1 MQGFDL
7 DQLRTLVA
15 AVDAGSLSAA
25 APVRLL
31 SQSTLSEQLRKLE
44 ERAGQTL
51 LQRSKTGVVPTA
63 AGERLLAHARQI
75 LALSD
80 AAWRDLHGV
89 SLEGEVRL
97 GITGYFRAS
106 ELIHLLARLGQQYP
120 RLRLRTQIGKS
131 DDIEAAYN
139 RQALDLAIVM
149 RVAER
154 PIGEA
159 RVLRREPLVWAA
171 SPKNMLISANEPIP
185 LALLPESCSL
195 HRLARMQ
202 LDAHRQS
209 YVVNHV
215 ASDVAGIQAA
225 VAAGLGVACINASSL
240 IRDSMVALADPA
252 LPPLPDVTF
261 ALLPPVSSKAQQA
274 ERLNALAEVVA
285 QALMS
290 SPPSTTAS

>member
-25 APVRLL
+25 APVRFL

-51 LQRSKTGVVPTA
+51 LQRSKTGVTPTA

-89 SLEGEVRL
+89 PLEGEVRL

-106 ELIHLLARLGQQYP
+106 DLTHLLARLGRQYP

-131 DDIEAAYN
+131 DDIEAAHK

-149 RVAER
+149 HVSGYPR
-154 PIGEA
+154 IGEA
-159 RVLRREPLVWAA
+159 RILRSEPLVWAGA
-171 SPKNMLISANEPIP
+171 PTAALIHATEPIP
-185 LALLPESCSL
+185 LVLLPEGCSL
-195 HRLARMQ
+195 HRLARTQ
-202 LDAHRQS
+202 LDAHRRA

-215 ASDVAGIQAA
+215 ASDVTGIQAA
-225 VAAGLGVACINASSL
+225 VAAGLGVACLNASSV
-240 IRDSMVALADPA
+240 IRDSMVALSNPELPA
-252 LPPLPDVTF
+252 LPDATF
-261 ALLPPVSSKAQQA
+261 ALLPPMSRKDQDMD
-274 ERLNALAEVVA
+274 RLNALADVMA
-285 QALMS
+285 QALMI
-290 SPPSTTAS
+290 

>member
-25 APVRLL
+25 APVRFL

-51 LQRSKTGVVPTA
+51 LQRSKTGVTPTA

-89 SLEGEVRL
+89 PLEGEVRL

-106 ELIHLLARLGQQYP
+106 DLTHLLARLGRQYP

-131 DDIEAAYN
+131 DDIETAHK

-149 RVAER
+149 QVSGQ
-154 PIGEA
+154 PPLGEA
-159 RVLRREPLVWAA
+159 RILRSEPLVWAGA
-171 SPKNMLISANEPIP
+171 PTAALIHAGEPIP
-185 LALLPESCSL
+185 LALLPESCAL
-195 HRLARMQ
+195 HRLARTQ
-202 LDAHRQS
+202 LDAHRRA

-225 VAAGLGVACINASSL
+225 VAAGLGIACLNASSV
-240 IRDSMVALADPA
+240 IRDCMVALSSPE
-252 LPPLPDVTF
+252 LPSLPDATF
-261 ALLPPVSSKAQQA
+261 VLLPPMPRKDQDMD
-274 ERLNALAEVVA
+274 RLNALADVVA
-285 QALMS
+285 QAL
-290 SPPSTTAS
+290 TN